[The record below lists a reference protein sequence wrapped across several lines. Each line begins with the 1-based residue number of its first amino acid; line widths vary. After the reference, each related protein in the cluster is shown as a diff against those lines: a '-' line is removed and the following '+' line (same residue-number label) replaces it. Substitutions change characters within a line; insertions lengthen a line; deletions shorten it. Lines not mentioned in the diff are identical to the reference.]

1 LERLLRQALRLSGSK
16 FKRERG
22 EKMNTQNYKNHA
34 RMHPIYHYV
43 LSLLV
48 IGGLI
53 ASIVY
58 LFNAEDLFLAVILV
72 VMSLSMGITFALLR
86 IYPLKAQDR
95 AIRSE
100 ENLRYYVLTGKLL
113 DPRLTPGQIVALRFA
128 PDNEFPGL
136 AEKAAA
142 ENMKP
147 KEIKQAINNWK
158 ADHNRI

>member
-1 LERLLRQALRLSGSK
+1 
-16 FKRERG
+16 
-22 EKMNTQNYKNHA
+22 MNTQNYKNHA

-48 IGGLI
+48 VGGLV
-53 ASIVY
+53 ASIVF
-58 LFNAEDLFLAVILV
+58 LFQSADLFLAVILV
-72 VMSLSMGITFALLR
+72 VMSFSLAITFALLR

-95 AIRSE
+95 AIRAE

-113 DPRLTPGQIVALRFA
+113 HPTLTPGQVVALRFA
-128 PDNEFPGL
+128 PDEEFPSL

-142 ENMKP
+142 EKMKP
-147 KEIKQAINNWK
+147 KEIKQAITNWK

>member
-1 LERLLRQALRLSGSK
+1 
-16 FKRERG
+16 
-22 EKMNTQNYKNHA
+22 MNTQNFKNHA
-34 RMHPIYHYV
+34 RMHPIYHYA

-48 IGGLI
+48 VGGLI

-58 LFNAEDLFLAVILV
+58 LFNAEDLFLALLLV
-72 VMSLSMGITFALLR
+72 VMSLSLGITFALLR

-95 AIRSE
+95 AIRAE

-113 DPRLTPGQIVALRFA
+113 DAKLTPGQIVALRFA

-136 AEKAAA
+136 AERAAA

>member
-1 LERLLRQALRLSGSK
+1 
-16 FKRERG
+16 
-22 EKMNTQNYKNHA
+22 MNTQNYKNHA

-48 IGGLI
+48 LGGLI

-58 LFNAEDLFLAVILV
+58 LFKAEDMFLAVILL
-72 VMSLSMGITFALLR
+72 VMSCSLLVTFALLR
-86 IYPLKAQDR
+86 LYPLKAQDR
-95 AIRSE
+95 AIRAE

-113 DPRLTPGQIVALRFA
+113 HAGLTPGQIVALRFA
-128 PDNEFPGL
+128 PDEEFPSL

-147 KEIKQAINNWK
+147 KEIKQAITNWK

>member
-1 LERLLRQALRLSGSK
+1 ME
-16 FKRERG
+16 
-22 EKMNTQNYKNHA
+22 TQHYKNHA
-34 RMHPIYHYV
+34 RTHPIYHYV

-48 IGGLI
+48 VGGLI

-58 LFNAEDLFLAVILV
+58 LVKTEDAFLGVILV
-72 VMSLSMGITFALLR
+72 VMSLSMAVTFALLR

-95 AIRSE
+95 AIRAE
-100 ENLRYYVLTGKLL
+100 ENLRHYVLTGRLL
-113 DPRLTPGQIVALRFA
+113 DSKLTPGQIVALRFA

-142 ENMKP
+142 ENMNP

-158 ADHNRI
+158 ADHHRI

>member
-1 LERLLRQALRLSGSK
+1 
-16 FKRERG
+16 
-22 EKMNTQNYKNHA
+22 MNTQNYKNHA

-58 LFNAEDLFLAVILV
+58 LFKAEDTFLGVLLM
-72 VMSLSMGITFALLR
+72 VMSLSLAITFALLR
-86 IYPLKAQDR
+86 LYPLKAQDR
-95 AIRSE
+95 AIRAE

-113 DPRLTPGQIVALRFA
+113 DAKLTPGQIVALRFA

-136 AEKAAA
+136 TERAAA

-158 ADHNRI
+158 ADHDRI

>member
-1 LERLLRQALRLSGSK
+1 
-16 FKRERG
+16 
-22 EKMNTQNYKNHA
+22 MNTQNYKNHA

-48 IGGLI
+48 LVGSI
-53 ASIVY
+53 ASVVY
-58 LFNAEDLFLAVILV
+58 LFQAEDMFLGVVLV
-72 VMSLSMGITFALLR
+72 VLSFSLIVTFILLR

-95 AIRSE
+95 AIRAE

-113 DPRLTPGQIVALRFA
+113 DAKLTPSQIVALRFA
-128 PDNEFPGL
+128 PDNEFPSL

-147 KEIKQAINNWK
+147 KEIKQAIKNWK
-158 ADHNRI
+158 ADHYRI

>member
-1 LERLLRQALRLSGSK
+1 
-16 FKRERG
+16 
-22 EKMNTQNYKNHA
+22 MNLQNYKNHV

-48 IGGLI
+48 LAGFV

-58 LFNAEDLFLAVILV
+58 LFGAEDVLLAVILV
-72 VMSLSMGITFALLR
+72 LLSLSLLITFVLLR
-86 IYPLKAQDR
+86 VYPLKAQDR
-95 AIRSE
+95 AIRAE

-113 DPRLTPGQIVALRFA
+113 NQELTPGQIVALRFA
-128 PDNEFPGL
+128 PDEEFPAL

-142 ENMKP
+142 EKMGP

-158 ADHNRI
+158 ADQYRI

>member
-1 LERLLRQALRLSGSK
+1 ME
-16 FKRERG
+16 
-22 EKMNTQNYKNHA
+22 TQDFKNHT

-48 IGGLI
+48 VGGLV

-58 LFNAEDLFLAVILV
+58 LLKAEDTFLGVVLV
-72 VMSLSMGITFALLR
+72 VMSLSLAVTFALLR
-86 IYPLKAQDR
+86 LYPLKAQDR
-95 AIRSE
+95 AIRAE

-113 DPRLTPGQIVALRFA
+113 DAKLTPGQIVALRFA

-158 ADHNRI
+158 ADHYRI

>member
-1 LERLLRQALRLSGSK
+1 ME
-16 FKRERG
+16 
-22 EKMNTQNYKNHA
+22 TQNYKNHA

-48 IGGLI
+48 VGGLI

-58 LFNAEDLFLAVILV
+58 LFKAEDPFLGVLLM
-72 VMSLSMGITFALLR
+72 VMSLSLAITFALLR
-86 IYPLKAQDR
+86 LYPLKAQDR
-95 AIRSE
+95 AIRAE

-113 DPRLTPGQIVALRFA
+113 DAKLTPGQIVALRFA

-158 ADHNRI
+158 ADHYRI